1 MMAWCSTVVGS
12 ARLGSDFV
20 RQRLLE
26 DGQYSDQSTPWST
39 APHLTGVEERLHGI
53 QAGMI
58 MVQYEILQK

>member
-1 MMAWCSTVVGS
+1 MMARVLNVVGS
-12 ARLGSDFV
+12 ARSASGLV
-20 RQRLLE
+20 RQRVLE